1 MEARRRDLAV
11 RTGTV
16 SLLEWIPAEPAG
28 PDILLLHGGGL
39 DSAEPSWGETG
50 LALAAAGHRVFA
62 PDHPGFGRSIPW
74 AQPIT
79 QERLVAHVG
88 DLVDALGLDRPV
100 VGGLSLGGGMTLG
113 HLLARP
119 GATRAALL
127 LGAYGT
133 MSRLVGGPF
142 GLPLHALTWL
152 VVRSGALPGITR
164 RYARDAASVERSLR
178 PLVRDPARRTP
189 ELVDA
194 VLAEARGPAPESFG
208 QWQADQVLPTRLR
221 TDYSPRLAELDL
233 PVLVVHGDRDTGV
246 PVARARAAAQTLPD
260 ARLVVVSD
268 AGHWVQRDRPDAV
281 HAAMLDFLAGLD

>member
-39 DSAEPSWGETG
+39 DSAELSWGETG
-50 LALAAAGHRVFA
+50 PALAAAGHRVFA

-88 DLVDALGLDRPV
+88 DLVDALGLEQPT
-100 VGGLSLGGGMTLG
+100 VGGISMGGGMTLG

-119 GATRAALL
+119 GETRAALL
-127 LGAYGT
+127 FGSYGIVP
-133 MSRLVGGPF
+133 R
-142 GLPLHALTWL
+142 LPLHPVNWL
-152 VVRSGALPGITR
+152 LVRSGVLPGTTR
-164 RYARDAASVERSLR
+164 RFARDAASVERSLR

-246 PVARARAAAQTLPD
+246 PVARARAAARTLPD